1 LNRKS
6 PLVILDIGVNYYD
19 LALKYEVSPY
29 VAAKKMIAEAKK
41 AGADAVK
48 FQTYKAEKLAAENSP
63 AYWDLSEEPTKTQKE
78 LFSKFDSF
86 NYEDYENL
94 AAYSEEVSI
103 EFMTTP
109 FDIESADR
117 MDPLVRR
124 HKIASADITNVEL
137 LARVGSYGK
146 PVLLSTGASS
156 EIEVSTAV
164 NMLLKAGTSD
174 ITLLHCVLNYPTN
187 REQANLWKIKAL
199 KDKFPELSVGYS
211 DHTKYSSDVLLT
223 AWLLGAAVLEKHFTL
238 DKSLKGNDHYHA
250 ADPEDIAELT
260 RIIREINILI
270 GDEKPGWYDPLENI
284 SRRYARRGV
293 YLVRDV
299 VSGEVISTE
308 DVSFL
313 RPQAEGITPIQ
324 WATAVEE
331 GRKYNKNIKKGD
343 LITATDIG

>member
-1 LNRKS
+1 MISKS
-6 PLVILDIGVNYYD
+6 PVIILDIGVNYYD
-19 LALKYEVSPY
+19 LALKYKVSPY
-29 VAAKKMIAEAKK
+29 EAARKMIAEAKK

-48 FQTYKAEKLAAENSP
+48 FQTYKAEKLAVDNSP

-137 LARVGSYGK
+137 LTRVGSYGK

-156 EIEVSTAV
+156 EIEISTAV
-164 NMLLKAGTSD
+164 NQLLKAGASD

-199 KDKFPELSVGYS
+199 KEKFPDLSVGYS

-223 AWLLGAAVLEKHFTL
+223 AWLLGAAVLEKHFSL

-250 ADPEDIAELT
+250 ANPEDISELN

-270 GDEKPGWYDPLENI
+270 GEEKPGWYDPLENK
-284 SRRYARRGV
+284 SRLYARRGV
-293 YLVRDV
+293 YLVREV
-299 VSGEVISTE
+299 VCGEVISTE

-313 RPQAEGITPIQ
+313 RPQAEGITPIE
-324 WATAVEE
+324 WAAATKE
-331 GRKYNKNIKKGD
+331 GRKYNNNMKKGD